1 MPHRCVEPRLIACSI
16 VLVALLL
23 GTSLPLNAQPI
34 EQPQELK
41 GHLDTLNAGVFTPT
55 GDQVI
60 TASSDHTAVL
70 WDRAT
75 GAILRKFE
83 AHTGPILSLAVSGD
97 GRVLVTGSQDNQ
109 ARVWQLPP
117 VAPSYRL
124 PATPPATPAPLT
136 QLTLGAGG
144 AWLVWATPQGE
155 LAFTDPSPTLIPA
168 NIPLPADPQSP
179 LTVATRKPTDQG
191 VSKIAIRPDGV
202 WLAQGTNS
210 GEVLVASPYIDGVQA
225 HFRAHTSPI
234 VGLSFRSDNQ
244 RIVTLAADGTWAIWQ
259 FAPRPETPAE
269 PPVVAEGAEPVVDP
283 NQGTA
288 PWIVS
293 VIRQGKVDVGA
304 ARGGEIL
311 GASAQFVA
319 WGEADRIAFI
329 NTDADEDVKVVS
341 LEGQIPAC
349 IAIRPDGQRMAI
361 ALKSQQVK
369 IIQPANAELVQ
380 NLELD
385 APPIA
390 LTYTADNQ
398 RLAVSCGAGGLRVYG
413 PPQPA
418 ITGTELVEDQRC
430 PAANLN
436 AIVASSDNRAIWGS
450 TDAGLVERWSIVS
463 PRQIFQLNHGG
474 AVYSISINK
483 SGSRIVTCGADQQV
497 RVFDGTN
504 GQQKFQLSGHQGP
517 VLSVSMSSDETLA
530 VSSGSDGT
538 LRLWDV
544 VGGRSLKQLAKLDEN
559 QYAVA
564 ISPDGT
570 RLASC
575 GADRLV
581 HLFDLQTGAE
591 QRVLEG
597 HGDFVNTLSFSPS
610 GQRLASY
617 GYAGELRIWSVADG
631 TALVNSKVA
640 TVGNGIAY
648 SQDGSRLLLTCGDG
662 IARIVEVPA
671 NAK

>member
-1 MPHRCVEPRLIACSI
+1 MPRRCVEPESKIS
-16 VLVALLL
+16 VAVGLFISLLAMPQQAWAQ
-23 GTSLPLNAQPI
+23 SL
-34 EQPQELK
+34 EQPQQIL
-41 GHLDTLNAGVFTPT
+41 GHLDTLNAGVFTPS
-55 GDQVI
+55 GEQLV
-60 TASSDHTAVL
+60 TASSDHTAIL
-70 WDRAT
+70 WDRQS
-75 GAILRKFE
+75 GEMLRKFE
-83 AHTGPILSLAVSGD
+83 QHTAPILSLAVSED
-97 GRVLVTGSQDNQ
+97 GRVLVTGGQDNQ

-117 VAPSYRL
+117 VAPSYSL
-124 PATPPATPAPLT
+124 PATPQGPLS
-136 QLTLGAGG
+136 QLTLGASG
-144 AWLVWATPQGE
+144 AWMVWTNSQGE

-168 NIPLPADPQSP
+168 NIPLPADPQTP
-179 LTVATRKPTDQG
+179 LTLATRRPTDQG
-191 VSKIAIRPDGV
+191 VSRIAIRPDGV
-202 WLAQGTNS
+202 WLAHGTTN
-210 GEVLVASPYIDGVQA
+210 GQVLVVSPYIDSVQA
-225 HFRAHTSPI
+225 HFQAHAAPI

-244 RIVTLAADGTWAIWQ
+244 RIVTLAADGSWAIWQ
-259 FAPRPETPAE
+259 FASRPETPAE
-269 PPVVAEGAEPVVDP
+269 PVAVQEGAEEIVDP

-293 VIRQGKVDVGA
+293 IVRQGKVDVGA
-304 ARGGEIL
+304 VRGGEVL
-311 GASAQFVA
+311 GSSAQFVA
-319 WGEADRIAFI
+319 WGDSDRIAFV
-329 NTDADEDVKVVS
+329 NTDADNDVRVVS
-341 LEGQIPAC
+341 LESQIPTC

-361 ALKSQQVK
+361 GLQSQLIKV
-369 IIQPANAELVQ
+369 IQPANSELVQ
-380 NLELD
+380 NIELD
-385 APPIA
+385 AAPIA
-390 LTYTADNQ
+390 LVYTPDNL
-398 RLAVSCGAGGLRVYG
+398 RLAVSCASAGLRIYG

-418 ITGTELVEDQRC
+418 IPGTELVEDQRS

-436 AIVASSDNRAIWGS
+436 SITASTDNRAIWGS
-450 TDAGLVERWSIVS
+450 TDAGQIERWSIVS

-474 AVYSISINK
+474 AVYSIAINR

-504 GQQKFQLSGHQGP
+504 GQQKYQLSGHQGP
-517 VLSVSMSSDETLA
+517 VLSVAMSSDEALA

-544 VGGRSLKQLAKLDEN
+544 AGGRSLKQLAKLDEN

-581 HLFDLQTGAE
+581 HLFDLQTGVE
-591 QRVLEG
+591 QLKLEG

-631 TALVNSKVA
+631 TSLVNTQVA

-648 SQDGSRLLLTCGDG
+648 SHDGSRLLLTCGDG

-671 NAK
+671 NAR